1 MNPTKPNPI
10 IMVSSTVDGIEDLLE
25 QVFSILSAKYT
36 VWMSYKGTVPVDS
49 TKSNFENCLEAVR
62 KCDYFLGIL
71 TTGYG
76 SGIDGA
82 EPSITHQEM
91 REALKRENLPRWFL
105 SHRDVEFAYDLV
117 RNLGHKIPEG
127 VQVLN
132 ETVKSQVAKAREKG
146 KEITPVIADYRVLEL
161 YGEVIQAKKAL
172 SERRGNW
179 AQPFYTDRD
188 GQIFVKAQFL
198 RHSQAVDEVKNGPLA
213 VMNKD
218 SAQGRDTP

>member
-1 MNPTKPNPI
+1 
-10 IMVSSTVDGIEDLLE
+10 MVSSTVDGIEDLLE
-25 QVFSILSAKYT
+25 QVFAILSTDYT

-49 TKSNFENCLEAVR
+49 TKSNFDNCLEAVC

-71 TTGYG
+71 TTSYG
-76 SGIDGA
+76 SGVDGA
-82 EPSITHQEM
+82 GPSITHQEM

-105 SHRDVEFAYDLV
+105 SHRDVEFAFDLV

-127 VQVLN
+127 VPVLN
-132 ETVKSQVAKAREKG
+132 ETVKLQVAKAREKK

-161 YGEVIQAKKAL
+161 YSEVIQAKRAL
-172 SERRGNW
+172 SERHGNW

-188 GQIFVKAQFL
+188 GQIFVTAQFL

-213 VMNKD
+213 VMNKA
-218 SAQGRDTP
+218 STQGRSTP